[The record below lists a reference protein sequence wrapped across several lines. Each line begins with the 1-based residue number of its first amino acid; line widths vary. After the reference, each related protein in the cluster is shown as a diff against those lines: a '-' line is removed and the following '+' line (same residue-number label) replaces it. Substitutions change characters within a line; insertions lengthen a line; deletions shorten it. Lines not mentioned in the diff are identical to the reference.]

1 MDAKPMRSKANIL
14 LLKNVVGWCL
24 VLLGTEFDCFTLSN
38 GMWPIS
44 KGSYPQI
51 KDSSFCYLISYLTYL
66 SSFIKIV

>member
-1 MDAKPMRSKANIL
+1 MRSKANIL

-24 VLLGTEFDCFTLSN
+24 VLLGTELDCFTLSN

-51 KDSSFCYLISYLTYL
+51 KGCYLISYLTYL
-66 SSFIKIV
+66 SSFINIF